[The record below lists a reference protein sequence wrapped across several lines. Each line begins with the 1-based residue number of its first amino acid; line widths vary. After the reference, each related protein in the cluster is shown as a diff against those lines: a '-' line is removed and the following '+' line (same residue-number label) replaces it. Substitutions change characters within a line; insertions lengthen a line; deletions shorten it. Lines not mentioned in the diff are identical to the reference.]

1 VTFQATESDSRLV
14 ELRADTAWKR
24 LDQFLSENVEGLSR
38 AQAHRL
44 IREGRVVA
52 HGETCKASQGVRIGD
67 TVQVRLPADETAPKA
82 ETSQLNILYED
93 ESVLVVDKPAG
104 VVVHPAPGHSE
115 HTLVNAILGHCPTLA
130 CGEVFRP
137 GIVHRLDKDTSGLIV
152 VAKIETAR
160 ESLVRQ
166 FKEGAVHKEYL
177 ALVVGSPPPCGTI
190 DAPIG
195 RHPVRRK
202 RMAVVAT
209 GKPARTD
216 YTVREY
222 VGGFALV
229 SAMPATGRTHQI
241 RVHFESIGHPVAG
254 DRTYGGRASRQAL
267 SGVLKRQF
275 LHAHRLAFRLPG
287 SATEREF
294 VSPLPPDLTI
304 ALAAARS
311 LTQS

>member
-1 VTFQATESDSRLV
+1 MQANECDSCLV
-14 ELRADTAWKR
+14 ELRADMAWKR
-24 LDQFLSENVEGLSR
+24 LDQFLGERGEGLSR
-38 AQAHRL
+38 AQAYRL
-44 IREGRVVA
+44 IREGRVVVN
-52 HGETCKASQGVRIGD
+52 GETCKASQGVRIGD
-67 TVQVRLPADETAPKA
+67 IVQVHLSAGATAPKA
-82 ETSQLNILYED
+82 ETSQLNIVYED

-104 VVVHPAPGHSE
+104 IVVHPAPGHSE
-115 HTLVNAILGHCPTLA
+115 HTLVNAILGHCPALA

-152 VAKIETAR
+152 VAKLETAR
-160 ESLVRQ
+160 EWLVRQ

-177 ALVVGSPPPCGTI
+177 ALVVGNPPPFATI

-202 RMAVVAT
+202 RMAIVAT

-222 VGGFALV
+222 VGDFALV

-254 DRTYGGRASRQAL
+254 DRTYGGKASRQAL

-275 LHAHRLAFRLPG
+275 LHAHRLSFRLPG
-287 SATEREF
+287 STTEREF
-294 VSPLPPDLTI
+294 ASPLPPDLTI

-311 LTQS
+311 LTQP